1 MDLTQRCIDFFSQHE
16 AEINNGDQTVLNQVC
31 EGMIRELPSTFNNQ
45 VGMEEMMFRTHAL
58 AIDDHLVE
66 DAVIDHY

>member
-1 MDLTQRCIDFFSQHE
+1 M
-16 AEINNGDQTVLNQVC
+16 LNQVC
-31 EGMIRELPSTFNNQ
+31 EGMIRELPATFNNQ
-45 VGMEEMMFRTHAL
+45 VGMEEMMFITHAL